1 MVAVE
6 LAVAVVEIVQW
17 VGLLLLTEAPATDFA
32 APMFVAVTNLA
43 TDLDFGHLT
52 VVVAAVVVAA
62 AVVVVEAEDYY
73 VAS

>member
-6 LAVAVVEIVQW
+6 LAVAVLVEIVKW
-17 VGLLLLTEAPATDFA
+17 VGLLLLTEARATDFA

-52 VVVAAVVVAA
+52 VVVVVAAA

>member
-6 LAVAVVEIVQW
+6 LAVVAVVEIVQW
-17 VGLLLLTEAPATDFA
+17 VGLRLLTEARATDFA

-43 TDLDFGHLT
+43 TDLDFVHLT
-52 VVVAAVVVAA
+52 VVVAAAA

>member
-1 MVAVE
+1 MVVVE
-6 LAVAVVEIVQW
+6 LAVVAVVEIVQW
-17 VGLLLLTEAPATDFA
+17 VGLRLLTAARATDFA

-52 VVVAAVVVAA
+52 VVVVAAVA
-62 AVVVVEAEDYY
+62 VVVEAEDYY